1 MPHSDGSARAEA
13 SPGCLPPPST
23 SPQGLPAPTPRSPP
37 PTSKVL
43 LARNPP
49 EPPRLPPM
57 LLPQPGTR
65 PRTPPQPPVRP
76 SDQGDPHPHPA
87 SPEAAG
93 GGRTGRPARP
103 HPHAAGDGASRRP
116 PGRDKGCSAAGRT
129 VPGSPR
135 PAAPVAPEAAPLASV
150 PPARLHS
157 PDCFREEEAASL
169 GPCKPYLFLRPQ
181 GPQPLLRVSRAVEV
195 ASSLELKRLKRRGAF
210 AKDPSSSPLSP
221 DSVARRL
228 PAEPAGPSPEPGWA
242 AEGGGR

>member
-1 MPHSDGSARAEA
+1 
-13 SPGCLPPPST
+13 
-23 SPQGLPAPTPRSPP
+23 
-37 PTSKVL
+37 
-43 LARNPP
+43 
-49 EPPRLPPM
+49 M
-57 LLPQPGTR
+57 LLPQPGNR

-93 GGRTGRPARP
+93 GGSTGRAARP
-103 HPHAAGDGASRRP
+103 HPHAGDGASRRP

-135 PAAPVAPEAAPLASV
+135 PPPRWPPTRPPLASV

-157 PDCFREEEAASL
+157 PDGFREEEAASI
-169 GPCKPYLFLRPQ
+169 GPCTPYLLLRPQ
-181 GPQPLLRVSRAVEV
+181 GPQPLLRVSGAVEV
-195 ASSLELKRLKRRGAF
+195 ASSLEPKRLKRRGAF
-210 AKDPSSSPLSP
+210 AKDPISSPLSP

-228 PAEPAGPSPEPGWA
+228 RVEPAGPSPEPGWA